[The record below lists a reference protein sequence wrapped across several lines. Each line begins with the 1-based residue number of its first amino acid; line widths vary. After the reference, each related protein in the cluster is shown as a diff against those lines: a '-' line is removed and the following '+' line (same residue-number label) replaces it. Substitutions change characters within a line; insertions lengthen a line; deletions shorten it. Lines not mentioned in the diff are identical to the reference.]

1 MNCEF
6 MHKKFNFSIQG
17 RAIFFAR
24 PTTLILPDPTL
35 NFFNLNSIPSPFPL
49 FATPFHIPINSSSWT
64 LAFLQPTTLAKTFN
78 PH

>member
-1 MNCEF
+1 
-6 MHKKFNFSIQG
+6 
-17 RAIFFAR
+17 
-24 PTTLILPDPTL
+24 
-35 NFFNLNSIPSPFPL
+35 L